1 MLPTAVLQVPQ
12 WQGSSVEDARLLSLG
27 AERLASL
34 LTATEPPTDPFTESS
49 AGPPVRAVRVPVP
62 DTAGTERDGV
72 RALDVLTTVAAR
84 TRAALGECGTA
95 TVVTVG
101 GDCGVEVQPVSAALQ
116 RHGDGL
122 TVVWFDAHGD
132 LNTPGSSPSHAF
144 HGMVLRTLLGEG
156 HPDLVPPRALHP
168 RQVVLAGVRAL
179 DPAELAYATDA
190 GLARL
195 TVPELTADPG
205 VLVPAV
211 AAAGGTAVYIHIDL
225 DVLDPEEFGSLSYP
239 EAGGL
244 SVAALRDAVR
254 ALTARFPLAGLG
266 ITEYAPR
273 REEDEAVLASLVP
286 ALLADAATGWTDAP
300 TG

>member
-34 LTATEPPTDPFTESS
+34 LTSSEPPTEPPT
-49 AGPPVRAVRVPVP
+49 GPSVRVVRVPVP

-72 RALDVLTTVAAR
+72 RALDVLNTVAAR

-101 GDCGVEVQPVSAALQ
+101 GDCGVQVEPVSAALE

-168 RQVVLAGVRAL
+168 RQVILAGVRAL
-179 DPAELAYATDA
+179 DPAELAYAADA
-190 GLARL
+190 GLARH
-195 TVPELTADPG
+195 TVAELTADPG

-211 AAAGGTAVYIHIDL
+211 AAGGTAVYIHIDL
-225 DVLDPEEFGSLSYP
+225 DVLDPEEFGSLSCP

-273 REEDEAVLASLVP
+273 REEDQAVLASLVP
-286 ALLADAATGWTDAP
+286 ALLADAATG
-300 TG
+300 

>member
-12 WQGSSVEDARLLSLG
+12 WQGSSVADARLLSLG

-34 LTATEPPTDPFTESS
+34 LTSAEPSPESHT
-49 AGPPVRAVRVPVP
+49 GPPAQPSVRAMRVPVP
-62 DTAGTERDGV
+62 DTAGAERDGV
-72 RALDVLTTVAAR
+72 RALDVLTAVAAR
-84 TRAALGECGTA
+84 TRAALAECGAA

-101 GDCGVEVQPVSAALQ
+101 GDCGVEVEPVSAALA

-122 TVVWFDAHGD
+122 VVVWFDAHGD

-144 HGMVLRTLLGEG
+144 HGMVLRTLLGDG
-156 HPDLVPPRALHP
+156 HPDLVPPRALRP
-168 RQVVLAGVRAL
+168 RQVILAGVRAL

-190 GLARL
+190 GLARR

-244 SVAALRDAVR
+244 SVATLRDAVR
-254 ALTARFPLAGLG
+254 ALTAHFPLAGLG

-273 REEDEAVLASLVP
+273 REEDQAVLASLVP
-286 ALLADAATGWTDAP
+286 ALLADATTG
-300 TG
+300 

>member
-1 MLPTAVLQVPQ
+1 MLPTAVVQVPQ
-12 WQGSSVEDARLLSLG
+12 WQGSSVGDARLLSLG
-27 AERLASL
+27 AERLTSLVAS
-34 LTATEPPTDPFTESS
+34 TVTSAEPSM
-49 AGPPVRAVRVPVP
+49 RAVRVPVP
-62 DTAGTERDGV
+62 DSAGAEGDGV
-72 RALDVLTTVAAR
+72 RALDVLTAVAAR
-84 TRAALGECGTA
+84 TRAALAECGAA

-101 GDCGVEVQPVSAALQ
+101 GDCGVEVEPVSAALA

-122 TVVWFDAHGD
+122 VVVWFDAHGD

-156 HPDLVPPRALHP
+156 HPDLVPARALRP
-168 RQVVLAGVRAL
+168 RQVILAGVRAL

-190 GLARL
+190 GLAWH
-195 TVPELTADPG
+195 TVPELTTDPG

-244 SVAALRDAVR
+244 SVTALRDTVR

-273 REEDEAVLASLVP
+273 REEDQAILASLVP
-286 ALLADAATGWTDAP
+286 DLLADATTA
-300 TG
+300 

>member
-1 MLPTAVLQVPQ
+1 MLPTVVLQVPQ

-27 AERLASL
+27 AGRLASL
-34 LTATEPPTDPFTESS
+34 LTSGEPPAE
-49 AGPPVRAVRVPVP
+49 PPAKPSVRALRVPVP

-72 RALDVLTTVAAR
+72 RALDVLTIVAAR

-101 GDCGVEVQPVSAALQ
+101 GDCGVEMEPVSAALK

-179 DPAELAYATDA
+179 DPAELAYATGA
-190 GLARL
+190 GLTRL

-225 DVLDPEEFGSLSYP
+225 DVLDPQEFGSLSYP

-286 ALLADAATGWTDAP
+286 ALLADAATG
-300 TG
+300 